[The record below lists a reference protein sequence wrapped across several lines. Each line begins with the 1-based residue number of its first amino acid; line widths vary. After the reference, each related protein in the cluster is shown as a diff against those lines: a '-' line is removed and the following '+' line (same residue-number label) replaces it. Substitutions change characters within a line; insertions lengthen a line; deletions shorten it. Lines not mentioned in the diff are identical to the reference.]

1 MNKQHQIA
9 LDFVNNS
16 PNSLL
21 YQGIFGDDG
30 KYFAVINY
38 IINNKPKLILEYG
51 GGKSTFIISKILK
64 ELNYGGKIVAFE
76 DLKKYYDL
84 HENQGYNLDNN
95 IVYTPESKIDGEFFT
110 YIHDLEPYKDVDLII
125 IDGPDQRV
133 TKTNITLNLELFVNY
148 LGKEIPYFI
157 DGRVGSVNYYKDV
170 KKYKS
175 EIVDNKKEKSY
186 ELILKEYNENNI

>member
-9 LDFVNNS
+9 LDFINNS

-30 KYFAVINY
+30 KYFAVISY

-148 LGKEIPYFI
+148 LKKEIPYFI

-175 EIVDNKKEKSY
+175 EIVDDKKEKSY

>member
-9 LDFVNNS
+9 LDFINNS

-30 KYFAVINY
+30 KYFAVISY

-76 DLKKYYDL
+76 DLKKYYDS

-148 LGKEIPYFI
+148 LKKEIPYFI

-175 EIVDNKKEKSY
+175 EIVDDKKEKSY